1 MALLYPL
8 TTEKAIGMIEKENK
22 VTFIVDKKATKKE
35 IVEEFEKNYNV
46 KVESVHT
53 LVTPKGKRKA
63 FIRLQKGYSAD
74 EIATKLKMV

>member
-35 IVEEFEKNYNV
+35 IVDEFEKNYNV